1 MRAACSVL
9 LIALLNACFF
19 LSCAAPQFKKDI
31 TDYRDQIEHLQ
42 AKLGKDPQNFEI
54 LKELGAIHFEA
65 SQYRPARNYLQRA
78 YDLKSDDGQMS
89 FYLGMTQEFLDE
101 KRKAFEIHSR
111 FAEFP
116 KLSKYRRW
124 MRGRFHELNREF
136 IAEEIRSLVEKEIE
150 LSSDRI
156 TEGTVAVFP
165 FAYQGGDKKYKAFGR
180 GFSEMISNDLGQVRA
195 LKLLERL
202 HLQTLLDE
210 LQLAQTEL
218 ISQEFAPRAGKI
230 LGAGRILSGSF
241 NVNQGDVLSVDVLSW
256 DLFTQASPQAVSKS
270 DGLNNFYRLEKEIV
284 FRIIDEM
291 NIDLTPQERDK
302 IQRIP
307 TANLQ
312 AFLAYCR
319 GLEQMDG
326 GNPDLAFGFFQQ
338 AASLDANFSE
348 AQSAAET
355 AEGVTQAG
363 GSTQEAIDLIAAG
376 ESSAGT
382 EITTDDLLNE
392 RFQKLE
398 QNVGS
403 NFLPGQDNRKSAEE
417 AENSGADLGEL
428 AAPPPPP
435 GNNQGSI

>member
-9 LIALLNACFF
+9 LMALLNACFF
-19 LSCAAPQFKKDI
+19 SCAAPQFKKDI

-42 AKLGKDPQNFEI
+42 AKLGEDPQNFDI
-54 LKELGAIHFEA
+54 LKELGAINFEA
-65 SQYRPARNYLQRA
+65 GQYRPARNYLQRA
-78 YDLKSDDGQMS
+78 YDLKSDDGQIS

-136 IAEEIRSLVEKEIE
+136 VAAEIRSLVEKEDE
-150 LSSDRI
+150 LSSDRM
-156 TEGTVAVFP
+156 TEGTLAVFP
-165 FAYQGGDKKYKAFGR
+165 FAYQGGDKKYNALGR
-180 GFSEMISNDLGQVRA
+180 GLSEMISNDLGQVRA
-195 LKLLERL
+195 LTLLERL
-202 HLQTLLDE
+202 RLQILLDE

-218 ISQEFAPRAGKI
+218 ISQESAPRAGKI

-241 NVNQGDVLSVDVLSW
+241 NVNQGDVLSLDVLSW
-256 DLFTQASPQAVSKS
+256 DLFTQASPEAVSRS
-270 DGLNNFYRLEKEIV
+270 DGLNNLFRLEKEIV

-291 NIDLTPQERDK
+291 NIELTQEERDN
-302 IQRIP
+302 IQRVP

-326 GNPDLAFGFFQQ
+326 GNPNVAFGFFQQ
-338 AASLDANFSE
+338 AASLDPNFSE

-355 AEGVTQAG
+355 AESVTQAG
-363 GSTQEAIDLIAAG
+363 GSAQEAVDLIAAV
-376 ESSAGT
+376 ESSAGA
-382 EITTDDLLNE
+382 EITAGDLLE
-392 RFQKLE
+392 DRLQKLE

-417 AENSGADLGEL
+417 ADNSGADLGEL
-428 AAPPPPP
+428 AEPPPPP
-435 GNNQGSI
+435 N